1 MHLSMECKQKELR
14 RWAIHGDNLDRIAGE
29 SFWDDSSESERARV
43 LKSNDVALD
52 FLISSMAQLVYSY
65 RYETTQQERL
75 EMNRDAP
82 GFDSFI
88 DDVERDLFNLFEA
101 DADGY
106 FKSIVTYP
114 AAVRRLQKQLPRL
127 QAMTE
132 KLGC

>member
-1 MHLSMECKQKELR
+1 MHLSMECKKRELR

>member
-1 MHLSMECKQKELR
+1 MHLSMEYKQKELR
-14 RWAIHGDNLDRIAGE
+14 RWAIHGDNLERIFSG
-29 SFWDDSSESERARV
+29 SSWNNLSEVEMAHV
-43 LKSNDVALD
+43 LKSNDIVLD

-75 EMNRDAP
+75 EPSRDAP